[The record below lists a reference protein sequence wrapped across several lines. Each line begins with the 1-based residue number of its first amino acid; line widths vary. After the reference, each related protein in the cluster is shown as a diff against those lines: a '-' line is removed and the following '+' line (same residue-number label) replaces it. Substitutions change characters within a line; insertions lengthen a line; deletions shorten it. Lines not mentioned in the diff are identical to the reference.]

1 MNSLEKKIHQ
11 EIDADKDLYCSET
24 HRNSISQHRTRDNVQ
39 LEELIKEYKAEMKKQ
54 NVSKEIQT
62 LNLKKAL
69 FCRVK
74 TINERIEEN
83 DKYLLDKPKNTE
95 YLKRK
100 TEFEEHKMFI
110 LKYLTENILN
120 GSPSK
125 SKSVFSRMFSSKKA
139 GGKTQ
144 KKGRRS
150 RKTRK
155 TRK

>member
-1 MNSLEKKIHQ
+1 L
-11 EIDADKDLYCSET
+11 
-24 HRNSISQHRTRDNVQ
+24 VGV
-39 LEELIKEYKAEMKKQ
+39 IKEYKTEMKKQ
-54 NVSKEIQT
+54 NVSKEIRT